1 MPVGSREVNKIFF
14 FALGCVFLV
23 IGIAGL
29 ILPGLPGTF
38 PLILSA
44 GFFAKSDPR
53 IERWML
59 EHPHIGPPIRGWRAE
74 GSISK
79 KHKKLAI
86 TMLWI
91 SIGLACWFAPWWS
104 AIIAVLCAIGVS
116 IYILTRP
123 TRMA

>member
-1 MPVGSREVNKIFF
+1 MNRLFFFSLGSIFF
-14 FALGCVFLV
+14 I

-53 IERWML
+53 IEKWML
-59 EHPHIGPPIRGWRAE
+59 EHPHIGPPIRAWRAE
-74 GSISK
+74 GSISR
-79 KHKKLAI
+79 KHKALAV

-91 SIGLACWFAPWWS
+91 SIGLASWFAPWWS
-104 AIIAVLCAIGVS
+104 AIIAILCATGVS
-116 IYILTRP
+116 IYIVSRP
-123 TRMA
+123 TRTA